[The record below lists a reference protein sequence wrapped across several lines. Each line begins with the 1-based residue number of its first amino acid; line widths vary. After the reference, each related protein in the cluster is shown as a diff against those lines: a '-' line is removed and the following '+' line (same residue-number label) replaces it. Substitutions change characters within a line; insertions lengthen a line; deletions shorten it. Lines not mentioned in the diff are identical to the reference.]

1 MERVYAPST
10 DVSTFITFP
19 IGKRMPMIKLD
30 LGLTKLLL
38 RGILGVGCPSTFG
51 LAMLWKVAAVIVA
64 VGFVAGVVY
73 NTCQQQNVACQA
85 LSERPND
92 GGKSSTM
99 PSGTIHENQ
108 ARETSKSDDGCTSC
122 RNVLLKWPEG
132 ITAWAV
138 ILTLFVIAWQSA
150 ETARAARATETAVVE
165 AAKQTELSRKSLIA
179 QFRPRIAVRSV
190 RFDPTTVA
198 EFDAQSNPVWTIEIC
213 IVNAGDTVAHIRTCE
228 AISFWRDN
236 SRRSR
241 AQIAKKEWPPK
252 SLQPGEVE
260 RLLLPV
266 EEPTHRSH
274 RKIVE
279 DAISRGNEVQ
289 EVPACMGQIFY
300 DDDDGHHR
308 ETGFER
314 KWDFKS
320 RRFIPADDPE
330 TEYSD

>member
-1 MERVYAPST
+1 
-10 DVSTFITFP
+10 
-19 IGKRMPMIKLD
+19 
-30 LGLTKLLL
+30 
-38 RGILGVGCPSTFG
+38 
-51 LAMLWKVAAVIVA
+51 MLWKAVALILAI
-64 VGFVAGVVY
+64 GFVAGIVFI
-73 NTCQQQNVACQA
+73 TCQQQNAACQA
-85 LSERPND
+85 QGMRPSES
-92 GGKSSTM
+92 GKSSTR
-99 PSGTIHENQ
+99 PSGSIQEDQ
-108 ARETSKSDDGCTSC
+108 ARAISKSDDNCMPC

-132 ITAWAV
+132 ITTWAV

-150 ETARAARATETAVVE
+150 ETARAARATETAVGE

-179 QFRPRIAVRSV
+179 QFRPKIAVRSV

-198 EFDAQSNPVWTIEIC
+198 EFDARGNPAWTIEIC

-279 DAISRGNEVQ
+279 DAINRGNEAQ
-289 EVPACMGQIFY
+289 EFPACMGQISY
-300 DDDDGHHR
+300 DDDNGHHR

-314 KWDFKS
+314 RWDFKS
-320 RRFIPADDPE
+320 RRFMPSDDPE

>member
-1 MERVYAPST
+1 M
-10 DVSTFITFP
+10 
-19 IGKRMPMIKLD
+19 
-30 LGLTKLLL
+30 L
-38 RGILGVGCPSTFG
+38 RTAI
-51 LAMLWKVAAVIVA
+51 AVIVA
-64 VGFVAGVVY
+64 IAFVAGVVY
-73 NTCQQQNVACQA
+73 VTCQQQNVACQA
-85 LSERPND
+85 QNKRPHD
-92 GGKSSTM
+92 SRKSSTM
-99 PSGTIHENQ
+99 QSGTIEEDQ
-108 ARETSKSDDGCTSC
+108 ARTISKSDDSCTSC

-150 ETARAARATETAVVE
+150 ETARAARATERAVGE
-165 AAKQTELSRKSLIA
+165 TAKQTELSRKSLVA
-179 QFRPRIAVRSV
+179 QFRPKIAVRSV
-190 RFDPTTVA
+190 RFDPPTVA
-198 EFDAQSNPVWTIEIC
+198 EFDARSNPVWMIEIC
-213 IVNAGDTVAHIRTCE
+213 IVNTGDTVAHIKTCE
-228 AISFWRDN
+228 AISFWKDN

-279 DAISRGNEVQ
+279 DAISRGNEAQ
-289 EVPACMGQIFY
+289 EFPACMGQIFY
-300 DDDDGHHR
+300 DDDNAHHR

-320 RRFIPADDPE
+320 RRFIPAGDPE
-330 TEYSD
+330 TEYCD